1 MFFPRL
7 DNLQTDTFSSIYRII
22 DTIFKQTGDQRKQIR
37 VNCAEYLLFI
47 LLRYP
52 AASHGNFMD
61 RYRKDFQAYLIKAL
75 QDSNSEVRRRARM
88 VFMRFL
94 QLEPQLG
101 HELIFRDVDCSYQ
114 RALYDDY
121 VKHGIDPGITKLF
134 RSDDEDEND
143 EDYDEEEDESD
154 LVMDENFSNH
164 YPS

>member
-1 MFFPRL
+1 
-7 DNLQTDTFSSIYRII
+7 
-22 DTIFKQTGDQRKQIR
+22 
-37 VNCAEYLLFI
+37 
-47 LLRYP
+47 
-52 AASHGNFMD
+52 MD
-61 RYRKDFQAYLIKAL
+61 RYRKDFQVYLIKSM

-134 RSDDEDEND
+134 RSDDEDEQDD
-143 EDYDEEEDESD
+143 EYDDEDESD
-154 LVMDENFSNH
+154 LVTDENFSGH
-164 YPS
+164 YPSQIHSMDNNERNSS